1 VIDASIMPII
11 VRANTNL
18 PVIAMAEKLA
28 ASLSTQQAIGSTQ

>member
-1 VIDASIMPII
+1 MPVI

-28 ASLSTQQAIGSTQ
+28 AGLSTQHAAGSTQ